1 MTYTIE
7 KSSIGAGFFIKLDDE
22 IVGWTATPWGARM
35 FIDKHSKN
43 NPLPELDLLAFVGFG
58 ASGESS

>member
-7 KSSIGAGFFIKLDDE
+7 KSSIGSGFFIKLDDE
-22 IVGWTATPWGARM
+22 IVGWTPTPWGARM

-43 NPLPELDLLAFVGFG
+43 NPLP
-58 ASGESS
+58 

>member
-22 IVGWTATPWGARM
+22 IVGWTATPLGARM

-43 NPLPELDLLAFVGFG
+43 NPLP
-58 ASGESS
+58 

>member
-7 KSSIGAGFFIKLDDE
+7 KSPTNGFFIKLDDE
-22 IVGWTATPWGARM
+22 IVGWTSTPWGARM

-43 NPLPELDLLAFVGFG
+43 NPLP
-58 ASGESS
+58 

>member
-7 KSSIGAGFFIKLDDE
+7 KCSIVAGFYIKLDDE
-22 IVGWTATPWGARM
+22 IVGWAATPWGARI

-43 NPLPELDLLAFVGFG
+43 NPLP
-58 ASGESS
+58 